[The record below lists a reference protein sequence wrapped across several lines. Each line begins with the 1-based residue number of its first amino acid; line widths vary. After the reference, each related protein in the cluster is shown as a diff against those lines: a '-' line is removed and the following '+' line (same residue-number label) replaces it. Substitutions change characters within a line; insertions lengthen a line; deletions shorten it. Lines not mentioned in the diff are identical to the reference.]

1 MFNLLAVLKKGLV
14 RSERKHLVEA
24 YKNQKIDH
32 LKRNDRS
39 WQVKNEAI
47 NRTATD
53 QIEERLKT
61 LRDQEEELDDIIVT
75 DSEAFVDMKHKMEEN
90 IASLTDQIQ
99 LLDAV
104 SFFKYQCVPTYIY

>member
-1 MFNLLAVLKKGLV
+1 MEGLI
-14 RSERKHLVEA
+14 RSERENLIKA
-24 YKNQKIDH
+24 DQTQKSDH

-47 NRTATD
+47 NRTATE

-104 SFFKYQCVPTYIY
+104 SFFC

>member
-1 MFNLLAVLKKGLV
+1 M
-14 RSERKHLVEA
+14 
-24 YKNQKIDH
+24 DH

-61 LRDQEEELDDIIVT
+61 LRDQEQELDDIIVT

-104 SFFKYQCVPTYIY
+104 SFFVFFVLHNTSIKYSDGNPADGNTCVVAAQYVLIENN

>member
-1 MFNLLAVLKKGLV
+1 M
-14 RSERKHLVEA
+14 
-24 YKNQKIDH
+24 DH

-104 SFFKYQCVPTYIY
+104 SFFFVDLKN